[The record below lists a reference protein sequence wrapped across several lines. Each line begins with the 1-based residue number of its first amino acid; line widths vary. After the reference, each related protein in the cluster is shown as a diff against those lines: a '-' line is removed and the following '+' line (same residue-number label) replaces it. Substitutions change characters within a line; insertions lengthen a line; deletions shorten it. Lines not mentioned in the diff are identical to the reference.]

1 MIEFDNAIYNLVT
14 QIRNDRFT
22 EVLKVIT
29 NLGGIV
35 SLFFIALCTVL
46 ILFLFKKRKEGIAV
60 ALNLLLSTFTYVV
73 LKSIIQRPR
82 PPEVERLISETGFSF
97 PSGHTTNNIA
107 FYGFAIYLIWNQVK
121 NKKLRNILCIMLGI
135 LPILIGFSR
144 IYLRV
149 HYPSDVLAGI
159 VLGTACV
166 VFFVKIV
173 YPKIND

>member
-1 MIEFDNAIYNLVT
+1 MVEFDNAIYNLVT
-14 QIRNDRFT
+14 QIRNDKFT

-46 ILFLFKKRKEGIAV
+46 ILFFFKKRKEGIAV
-60 ALNLLLSTFTYVV
+60 ALNLLLSTLIYVI
-73 LKSIIQRPR
+73 LKNIIQRPR
-82 PPEVERLISETGFSF
+82 PPEIERLILETGFSF

-107 FYGFAIYLIWNQVK
+107 FYGFAIYLIWSQVK

-135 LPILIGFSR
+135 MPILIGFSR

-166 VFFVKIV
+166 VFFVKII